1 MLEEEKKGLW
11 SKERS
16 ESPMGS
22 MMSKTGSGQKRTSV
36 FQSSMIEREKKN
48 LEKMMAKQVILLKSI
63 HLTLNFHY
71 IAKGNR
77 TNHGL

>member
-1 MLEEEKKGLW
+1 MEEEKKGLW

-16 ESPMGS
+16 ESPLGS

-48 LEKMMAKQVILLKSI
+48 LEKMMAKQVKIFKST
-63 HLTLNFHY
+63 HQKH
-71 IAKGNR
+71 
-77 TNHGL
+77 